1 MPSRVRKM
9 LFVSLVA
16 SLLVLSAAACDY
28 NLILGGTVA
37 TTTTTVA
44 PATTTTT
51 APATTCSGVS
61 VSPSSNVQS
70 VLNAYGQGTTFCFQ
84 PGTYVLTGFVV
95 PKSFDRLI
103 SVVPRGAVFTGLDTY
118 NAGVHGYGG
127 STGQHDVL
135 FQGFVVSHMV
145 NSMSTSPN
153 AALSAGDNWD
163 MENNEV
169 AYNAQIGVGLN
180 SGDVLNGSFVH
191 HNGRYGFDGGPI
203 TNVVVSNSEVSFN
216 NTAHYDINDAGG
228 SKIHQSTYITFRGN
242 NVHDNYGNGLHADT
256 DNVHITYESNN
267 VHDNWGV
274 GIFHENS
281 QDAIIRNN
289 TLTNNDL
296 RIAGMSM
303 YYGAD
308 IFLNDSKNTEIYGN
322 TIKAGVHGIG
332 LHDIDRGS
340 GPNGLYEIRNDYVHD
355 NTVSLPRGGNSGLLG
370 DRSTAYASTT
380 ANRFANNTYYV
391 TDLTAGSWQWG
402 GTKSWSQWHGVGN
415 DMTGTLYTWAP

>member
-1 MPSRVRKM
+1 MRLRSRFLLAAVAP
-9 LFVSLVA
+9 VALVA
-16 SLLVLSAAACDY
+16 TLAACDP
-28 NLILGGTVA
+28 IVSGGGAVP
-37 TTTTTVA
+37 TT
-44 PATTTTT
+44 PTTTT
-51 APATTCSGVS
+51 ATVSCTGVA
-61 VSPSSNVQS
+61 VSPSSNVQN
-70 VLNAYGQGTTFCFQ
+70 VLNSYGTGTTFCFQ

-95 PKSFDRLI
+95 PKSYDRLI
-103 SVVPRGAVFTGLDTY
+103 SVVPRGAVLTGKDTY

-127 STGQHDVL
+127 PTGQHDVL
-135 FQGFVVSHMV
+135 FQGFVVSHMA
-145 NSMSTSPN
+145 NSMSSSPN
-153 AALSAGDNWD
+153 AAVAAGDNWD
-163 MENNEV
+163 IENVEV
-169 AYNAQIGVGLN
+169 SYNAQIGVGLN
-180 SGDVLNGSFVH
+180 NRNVLNGSFVH

-203 TNVVVSNSEVSFN
+203 TNVAVTNNEVSSN

-228 SKIHQSTYITFRGN
+228 SKIVKSSYVLFRAN
-242 NVHDNYGNGLHADT
+242 HVHDNYGNGLHADT
-256 DNVHITYESNN
+256 DNVHINYEYNN

-281 QDAIIRNN
+281 QDAVIRYN

-355 NTVSLPRGGNSGLLG
+355 NTVTLPKGGLTGLVG
-370 DRSTAYASTT
+370 GRSTAYASAT
-380 ANRFANNTYYV
+380 ANRFVHNSYLV
-391 TDLTAGSWQWG
+391 TSTAASSWIWDSAK
-402 GTKSWSQWHGVGN
+402 TWSQWRSAGN
-415 DMTGTLYTWAP
+415 DTTGTLSLGP